1 MWQGRRG
8 VRTPFRPILIALAF
22 WTLLVAF
29 VWLFTPSLMTA
40 PPCTDPNL
48 GPGCG
53 TLNAAANDLVWRTQQ
68 RPMALLSVGGYLV
81 IAIVAF
87 VGRSRR

>member
-1 MWQGRRG
+1 
-8 VRTPFRPILIALAF
+8 
-22 WTLLVAF
+22 
-29 VWLFTPSLMTA
+29 MTA